1 MASKPKGLTPIDK
14 AIQAELAR
22 VSLSQRVSQD
32 RLSEATGISQSR
44 ISKIFQLQ
52 TPPVTVGE
60 TVLLS
65 EALDLD
71 FAQLIVQAK
80 RDALNDPIMRHR
92 AVRKKFGL

>member
-1 MASKPKGLTPIDK
+1 MAIKPKGLTPIDK
-14 AIQAELAR
+14 AIQSELAR

-32 RLSEATGISQSR
+32 SLAEATGISQSR

-60 TVLLS
+60 TVLLA

-71 FAQLIVQAK
+71 LVQLIVQAK
-80 RDALNDPIMRHR
+80 RDALNDPIMHHR
-92 AVRKKFGL
+92 AIRKKFGL